1 MESAKTATHK
11 TKVWPVVNF
20 AFGNLG
26 HSALSMMF
34 GTYFMIYVTT
44 AMFTGVSKAQS
55 TKLIA
60 MITGLIFILRILEI
74 FIDPII
80 GNIID
85 NTNTRWGKFKPWL
98 IGAGIISALL
108 LIVLMSGIFG
118 LSRTN
123 ATWFTILFIPIFIIF
138 DIFYS
143 FRDVSYWGMIPALS
157 EDSHSRSIFTA
168 AGNFTGFGQNIV
180 TMIIVPV
187 VTYVTFLATGK
198 HEEGQAGWTVF
209 GVLIA
214 AVAIICSLIVAFG
227 THEKQNTLREAS
239 KEKTSLK
246 GMFWALAHNDQLLW
260 TALPYLVYGFGNAAT
275 AGLMFYMFKYVMD
288 KPGLFWIAGV
298 IPTIAGFF
306 TSPLYPIINKWVTRK
321 TIYAV
326 SMCAMI
332 LAYIILIV
340 STDNLVMVVTA
351 LILYYVPQGFIFM
364 AVILTLTDTIEYGQL
379 KNGTRSEAVTLAI
392 RPMLDKMSS
401 AISNGVV
408 GWVAVAAGMTG
419 AATAASITPG
429 GIALFKAVALWAAL
443 IMHILALFI
452 YVFKVK
458 ISEKK
463 HAEIVAELE
472 KKLVTEK

>member
-1 MESAKTATHK
+1 
-11 TKVWPVVNF
+11 
-20 AFGNLG
+20 
-26 HSALSMMF
+26 
-34 GTYFMIYVTT
+34 
-44 AMFTGVSKAQS
+44 
-55 TKLIA
+55 
-60 MITGLIFILRILEI
+60 
-74 FIDPII
+74 D
-80 GNIID
+80 
-85 NTNTRWGKFKPWL
+85 
-98 IGAGIISALL
+98 GIISALL

-275 AGLMFYMFKYVMD
+275 AGLMF
-288 KPGLFWIAGV
+288 
-298 IPTIAGFF
+298 
-306 TSPLYPIINKWVTRK
+306 
-321 TIYAV
+321 
-326 SMCAMI
+326 
-332 LAYIILIV
+332 
-340 STDNLVMVVTA
+340 
-351 LILYYVPQGFIFM
+351 
-364 AVILTLTDTIEYGQL
+364 
-379 KNGTRSEAVTLAI
+379 
-392 RPMLDKMSS
+392 
-401 AISNGVV
+401 
-408 GWVAVAAGMTG
+408 
-419 AATAASITPG
+419 
-429 GIALFKAVALWAAL
+429 
-443 IMHILALFI
+443 
-452 YVFKVK
+452 
-458 ISEKK
+458 
-463 HAEIVAELE
+463 
-472 KKLVTEK
+472 